1 MKPDRPLSLTDRQ
14 MLLLRQATG
23 SLPPQARDEF
33 LRSVA
38 RHLGSDP
45 TDHAVSAAI
54 DAELSLNRLPVFL
67 SDGKLTKGDHNH
79 D

>member
-1 MKPDRPLSLTDRQ
+1 MKPMKHPLGLTDRQ
-14 MLLLRQATG
+14 MSLLRQAAG
-23 SLPPQARDEF
+23 SLSVGARDEF

-38 RHLGSDP
+38 RRLGSDP

-67 SDGKLTKGDHNH
+67 CDARHKKEKAP
-79 D
+79 